1 MNTQRLK
8 LEPFSLEKDIPF
20 HIELMNSENWLK
32 YIGDRNVHSE
42 EDFLKFYRERF
53 QKITDKG
60 YLNFVL
66 TKKETGEKIGTC
78 GLYKRESLAFADIGY
93 ALLPQ
98 HEGNGY
104 IVEAIPLVIDY
115 YFKNFAANIL
125 AAFTGKENIASQKIL
140 LKTGFV
146 KIDERLIPPYEDTN
160 IYFEYTR
167 K

>member
-93 ALLPQ
+93 V
-98 HEGNGY
+98 
-104 IVEAIPLVIDY
+104 VEAIPLVIDY